1 MNANRYLLGFA
12 ALAIALAFCSPA
24 AAQVKGRNQTR
35 KDGTH
40 GKVNQR
46 SNQGGTGQL
55 GTTQTPQAGNG
66 GRQFVNFAAG
76 YYQGVPNYRMSAC
89 AQSRAMQYYASLLP
103 SLAYNP
109 QNSYADSLY
118 SQSLDYLSSEA
129 ERRTALAQKR
139 RDDEKERREKSR
151 AAIPVKTFTNEELA
165 QSKFTC
171 AHNLW
176 LGGNVE
182 AARRW
187 LERLVKEYP
196 ATETADRAK
205 ITLAKL

>member
-1 MNANRYLLGFA
+1 VACVGLTASVSSRYGQA
-12 ALAIALAFCSPA
+12 ALRGNVDHIPQHVQPNRCGAILTIP
-24 AAQVKGRNQTR
+24 
-35 KDGTH
+35 
-40 GKVNQR
+40 KV
-46 SNQGGTGQL
+46 T
-55 GTTQTPQAGNG
+55 
-66 GRQFVNFAAG
+66 
-76 YYQGVPNYRMSAC
+76 
-89 AQSRAMQYYASLLP
+89 
-103 SLAYNP
+103 
-109 QNSYADSLY
+109 D
-118 SQSLDYLSSEA
+118 
-129 ERRTALAQKR
+129 
-139 RDDEKERREKSR
+139 
-151 AAIPVKTFTNEELA
+151 EELA